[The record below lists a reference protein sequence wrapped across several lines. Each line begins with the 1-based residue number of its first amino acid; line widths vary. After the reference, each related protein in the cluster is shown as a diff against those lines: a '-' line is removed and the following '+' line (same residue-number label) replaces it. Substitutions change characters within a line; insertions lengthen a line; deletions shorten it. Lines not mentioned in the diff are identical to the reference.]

1 MRLRFSRHA
10 RDHLVDIR
18 AHIAGHRPV
27 TAGLVRGRILESI
40 RSLKDAPRL
49 GRAGRKQGTRELVV
63 PGLPYIIVY
72 SIAAKEDALVILGI
86 FHAARER

>member
-10 RDHLVDIR
+10 LEHLAQIR
-18 AHIAGHRPV
+18 AHIAAHRPL
-27 TAGLVRGRILESI
+27 TAELVRGRILESI
-40 RSLKDAPRL
+40 RSLQKVPRL

-72 SIAAKEDALVILGI
+72 NIAAEEDALVILGI
-86 FHAARER
+86 FHVTRER

>member
-1 MRLRFSRHA
+1 MRLRFSRQA
-10 RDHLVDIR
+10 RDHLVHIR
-18 AHIAGHRPV
+18 AYIAAHRPQ
-27 TAGLVRGRILESI
+27 TAELVRGRIFEST
-40 RSLKDAPRL
+40 RSLQDVPRL

-72 SIAAKEDALVILGI
+72 SIAAKEDTLVILGI

>member
-1 MRLRFSRHA
+1 MRLRFSHHA
-10 RDHLVDIR
+10 RHHLAQIR
-18 AHIAGHRPV
+18 AYIAVHRPL
-27 TAGLVRGRILESI
+27 TSELVRGRILESV
-40 RSLKDAPRL
+40 RSLQDVPRL
-49 GRAGRKQGTRELVV
+49 GLAGRKQGTRELVV

>member
-18 AHIAGHRPV
+18 AHIAAHRPV

-40 RSLKDAPRL
+40 RSLQDVPRL
-49 GRAGRKQGTRELVV
+49 GRAGRKQGTGELVV

>member
-10 RDHLVDIR
+10 RYHLAQIR
-18 AHIAGHRPV
+18 AYIAAQRPL
-27 TAGLVRGRILESI
+27 TSELVRGRILESI
-40 RSLKDAPRL
+40 RSLQDVPRL
-49 GRAGRKQGTRELVV
+49 GRVGRKQGTRELVV